1 MIDENSPAADVAPA
15 PFWPERLLPPRGPV
29 RDAPALLVV
38 RLPGEAVWQIATS
51 FEADA
56 IADPTSLVGGSLRA
70 HCGLLSLPHFSAN

>member
-1 MIDENSPAADVAPA
+1 MMHENTPAADVLPA
-15 PFWPERLLPPRGPV
+15 PLWAERLLHPHSPV

-38 RLPGEAVWQIATS
+38 RLPGEAVWQVAS
-51 FEADA
+51 SLEADA